1 MSVSVPVPPSQQH
14 HEMDHPLHQRRDQQR
29 ERPGSEAASATA
41 LNAPLISAGRA
52 TPAGAAALERLRDW
66 PGDHQVAVGLSGG
79 VDSSLTAALL
89 VAAGWQVE
97 GLTLWLMSG
106 KGACC
111 AEGLVDA
118 AGICEQLGVPHHV
131 VDSRERF
138 QAEIVNFLV
147 EGYGAGITPLP
158 CSRCNREVKF
168 GPMLAW
174 AEAERGIGR
183 IATGHYARV
192 RHAAAGASLPV
203 PGDAIG
209 RHQLLRGLDAHK
221 DQSYFLYD
229 LPQEILGRLVFPL
242 GELTKSDTRAEAARL
257 GLRTAAKPESQDL
270 CLADHHGSMKAFLD
284 AYLPPRPGEIVLSDG
299 TLLGHHDGLEHFTIG
314 QRKGLGV
321 AWSEPL
327 HVVRLDG
334 ALNRVVVAP
343 RAQAARQRCEVG
355 AVNWLSMAAP
365 QAPIAVMAQVRYR
378 SEPEPALL
386 TPLSPNATDQSAGRP
401 HRCRL
406 EFAEPQFSIT
416 PGQAAVFYAGEV
428 LLGGGLIGETYS

>member
-1 MSVSVPVPPSQQH
+1 MVGLARFSAIPAAADPSV
-14 HEMDHPLHQRRDQQR
+14 
-29 ERPGSEAASATA
+29 A
-41 LNAPLISAGRA
+41 A
-52 TPAGAAALERLRDW
+52 TPAGAEALERLASW
-66 PGDHQVAVGLSGG
+66 PGEHRVAVGLSGG

-89 VAAGWQVE
+89 VEAGWQVE

-118 AGICEQLGVPHHV
+118 AAICEQLAVPHHV
-131 VDSRERF
+131 VDFREHF
-138 QAEIVNFLV
+138 KAQIVDFLV
-147 EGYGAGITPLP
+147 EGYGSGVTPLP

-174 AEAERGIGR
+174 AEQERGIAR

-192 RHAAAGASLPV
+192 LH
-203 PGDAIG
+203 GDQSPNG
-209 RHQLLRGLDAHK
+209 RHQLLRGLDRQK

-229 LPQEILGRLVFPL
+229 LPQAVLGRLVFPL
-242 GELTKSDTRAEAARL
+242 GELTKVDTRAEAARH
-257 GLRTAAKPESQDL
+257 GLRTADKPESQDL

-284 AYLPPRPGEIVLSDG
+284 AYLPPRQGEIVLSDG
-299 TLLGHHDGLEHFTIG
+299 RVLGTHDGIEHFTIG

-343 RAQAARQRCEVG
+343 RSEAARPDALVG
-355 AVNWLSMAAP
+355 AVNWVSIAP
-365 QAPIAVMAQVRYR
+365 PSEPLEVEVQVRYR
-378 SEPEPALL
+378 SGAVSALL
-386 TPLSPNATDQSAGRP
+386 TPLPATEADAAAERP

-406 EFAEPQFSIT
+406 QFAEEQFSIT
-416 PGQAAVFYAGEV
+416 PGQAAVFYAGDTV
-428 LLGGGLIGETYS
+428 LGGGLIQG

>member
-1 MSVSVPVPPSQQH
+1 MVSADSCVSCADP
-14 HEMDHPLHQRRDQQR
+14 
-29 ERPGSEAASATA
+29 AATA
-41 LNAPLISAGRA
+41 
-52 TPAGAAALERLRDW
+52 AGAEALRRLGAW
-66 PGDHQVAVGLSGG
+66 PGEQRVVVGLSGG

-89 VAAGWQVE
+89 VEAGWQVE

-131 VDSRERF
+131 VDFRDHFRE
-138 QAEIVNFLV
+138 QIVDFLV
-147 EGYGAGITPLP
+147 QGYGDGITPLP

-168 GPMLAW
+168 GPMLQW
-174 AEAERGIGR
+174 AQSERGIGR

-192 RHAAAGASLPV
+192 RHASV
-203 PGDAIG
+203 SDNG
-209 RHQLLRGLDAHK
+209 RHQLLRGLDRRK

-229 LPQEILGRLVFPL
+229 LPQEVLGRLVFPL
-242 GELTKSDTRAEAARL
+242 GELTKADTRAEATRH

-284 AYLPPRPGEIVLSDG
+284 AHLPPRDGEIVLSDG
-299 TLLGHHDGLEHFTIG
+299 TVVGQHDGIEHFTIG

-327 HVVRLDG
+327 HVVRLDA

-343 RAQAARQRCEVG
+343 RAEAACEQAVVG
-355 AVNWLSMAAP
+355 AINWISIDPPSEPL
-365 QAPIAVMAQVRYR
+365 QVEVQVRYR
-378 SEPEPALL
+378 SEPELALL
-386 TPLSPNATDQSAGRP
+386 TPLGPTESDRLAERP
-401 HRCRL
+401 YRCL
-406 EFAEPQFSIT
+406 LTFVEPQFSIT
-416 PGQAAVFYAGEV
+416 PGQAAVFYAGELV
-428 LLGGGLIGETYS
+428 LGGGLIQRDHQ

>member
-1 MSVSVPVPPSQQH
+1 M
-14 HEMDHPLHQRRDQQR
+14 
-29 ERPGSEAASATA
+29 A
-41 LNAPLISAGRA
+41 A
-52 TPAGAAALERLRDW
+52 TPAGAAALQRLGSW
-66 PGDHQVAVGLSGG
+66 PGEHRVAVGLSGG

-89 VAAGWQVE
+89 VEAGWQVE

-118 AGICEQLGVPHHV
+118 AAICEQLAVPHHV
-131 VDSRERF
+131 VDFREHF
-138 QAEIVNFLV
+138 KAQIVDFLV
-147 EGYGAGITPLP
+147 EGYGSGVTPLP

-174 AEAERGIGR
+174 AEQERGIAR

-192 RHAAAGASLPV
+192 LH
-203 PGDAIG
+203 GDQSANG
-209 RHQLLRGLDAHK
+209 RHQLLRGLDRQK

-229 LPQEILGRLVFPL
+229 LPQAVLGRLVFPL
-242 GELTKSDTRAEAARL
+242 GELTKVDTRAEAARH
-257 GLRTAAKPESQDL
+257 GLRTADKPESQDL

-284 AYLPPRPGEIVLSDG
+284 AYLPPRQGEIVLSDG
-299 TLLGHHDGLEHFTIG
+299 RVLGTHDGIEHFTIG

-327 HVVRLDG
+327 HVVRLDA

-343 RAQAARQRCEVG
+343 RSEAARPDALVG
-355 AVNWLSMAAP
+355 AVNWVSIAP
-365 QAPIAVMAQVRYR
+365 PSEPLEVEVQVRYR
-378 SEPEPALL
+378 SGAVAALL
-386 TPLSPNATDQSAGRP
+386 TPLTATEADAAAERP

-406 EFAEPQFSIT
+406 QFTEEQFSIT
-416 PGQAAVFYAGEV
+416 PGQAAVFYAGDTV
-428 LLGGGLIGETYS
+428 LGGGLIQG

>member
-1 MSVSVPVPPSQQH
+1 MTTTAPASGPGPVGPALS
-14 HEMDHPLHQRRDQQR
+14 PLT
-29 ERPGSEAASATA
+29 AAGGPVTA
-41 LNAPLISAGRA
+41 
-52 TPAGAAALERLRDW
+52 AGAAAIERLRAW
-66 PGDHQVAVGLSGG
+66 PGEHRVAVGLSGG

-89 VAAGWQVE
+89 VAAGWQVD

-118 AGICEQLGVPHHV
+118 AGLCDQLGVPHHV

-138 QAEIVNFLV
+138 REQIVDFLV
-147 EGYGAGITPLP
+147 QGYEQGVTPLP

-168 GPMLAW
+168 APMLEW
-174 AEAERGIGR
+174 AEAELGIGR

-192 RHAAAGASLPV
+192 RLADSAGPSAAA
-203 PGDAIG
+203 G

-229 LPQEILGRLVFPL
+229 LPQSVLARLVFPL
-242 GELTKSDTRAEAARL
+242 GELTKPDTRLEAEAL
-257 GLRTAAKPESQDL
+257 GLRTARKPESQDL

-284 AYLPPRPGEIVLSDG
+284 AFLPPRQGQIVLADG
-299 TLLGHHDGLEHFTIG
+299 TVVGEHDGIEHFTIG

-334 ALNRVVVAP
+334 AMNRVVVAP
-343 RAQAARQRCEVG
+343 RAEAARSGCVVG
-355 AVNWLSMAAP
+355 AINWISMPPPDAP
-365 QAPIAVMAQVRYR
+365 LELEVQVRYR
-378 SEPEPALL
+378 SAPVVAQLVPLEPTA
-386 TPLSPNATDQSAGRP
+386 ADDAAGRP
-401 HRCRL
+401 HRARL
-406 EFAEPQFSIT
+406 TFRDDQFSIT

-428 LLGGGLIGETYS
+428 VLGGGLIQGQLPDPAHQ

>member
-1 MSVSVPVPPSQQH
+1 MLQIRPQGLGRLVGLARFSAIPAAADPSV
-14 HEMDHPLHQRRDQQR
+14 
-29 ERPGSEAASATA
+29 A
-41 LNAPLISAGRA
+41 A
-52 TPAGAAALERLRDW
+52 TPAGAQALERLASW
-66 PGDHQVAVGLSGG
+66 PGEHRVAVGLSGG

-89 VAAGWQVE
+89 VEAGWQVE

-118 AGICEQLGVPHHV
+118 AGICEQLEVPHHV
-131 VDSRERF
+131 VDFREHF
-138 QAEIVNFLV
+138 KAQIVDFLV
-147 EGYGAGITPLP
+147 EGYGSGVTPLP

-174 AEAERGIGR
+174 AEGERGIGR

-192 RHAAAGASLPV
+192 LH
-203 PGDAIG
+203 GDHSPNG
-209 RHQLLRGLDAHK
+209 RHQLLRGLDRQK

-229 LPQEILGRLVFPL
+229 LPQEALGRLVFPL
-242 GELTKSDTRAEAARL
+242 GELTKADTRAEAARH
-257 GLRTAAKPESQDL
+257 GLRTAEKPESQDL

-299 TLLGHHDGLEHFTIG
+299 RVLGTHDGIEHFTIG

-343 RAQAARQRCEVG
+343 RREAARPDAVVG
-355 AVNWLSMAAP
+355 AVNWVSIAPPAAP
-365 QAPIAVMAQVRYR
+365 LEVEVQVRYR
-378 SEPEPALL
+378 SGAVAALL
-386 TPLSPNATDQSAGRP
+386 TPLPATEADGAAGRP

-406 EFAEPQFSIT
+406 QFAEEQFSIT
-416 PGQAAVFYAGEV
+416 PGQAAVFYAGDT
-428 LLGGGLIGETYS
+428 LLGGGLIQG

>member
-1 MSVSVPVPPSQQH
+1 M
-14 HEMDHPLHQRRDQQR
+14 
-29 ERPGSEAASATA
+29 A
-41 LNAPLISAGRA
+41 A
-52 TPAGAAALERLRDW
+52 TPAGAQALERLASW
-66 PGDHQVAVGLSGG
+66 PGEHRVAVGLSGG

-89 VAAGWQVE
+89 VEAGWQVE

-118 AGICEQLGVPHHV
+118 AGICEQLEVPHHV
-131 VDSRERF
+131 VDFREHF
-138 QAEIVNFLV
+138 KAQIVDFLV
-147 EGYGAGITPLP
+147 EGYGSGVTPLP

-174 AEAERGIGR
+174 AEGERGIGR

-192 RHAAAGASLPV
+192 LH
-203 PGDAIG
+203 GDHSPNG
-209 RHQLLRGLDAHK
+209 RHQLLRGLDRQK

-229 LPQEILGRLVFPL
+229 LPQEALGRLVFPL
-242 GELTKSDTRAEAARL
+242 GELTKADTRAEAARH
-257 GLRTAAKPESQDL
+257 GLRTAEKPESQDL

-299 TLLGHHDGLEHFTIG
+299 RVLGTHDGIEHFTIG

-343 RAQAARQRCEVG
+343 RSEAARPDAVVG
-355 AVNWLSMAAP
+355 AVNWVSIAPPAAP
-365 QAPIAVMAQVRYR
+365 LEVEVQVRYR
-378 SEPEPALL
+378 SGAVAALL
-386 TPLSPNATDQSAGRP
+386 TPLPATEADGAAGRP
-401 HRCRL
+401 HRCQL
-406 EFAEPQFSIT
+406 QFSEEQFSIT
-416 PGQAAVFYAGEV
+416 PGQAAVFYAGDT
-428 LLGGGLIGETYS
+428 LLGGGLIQG